1 MPKLPPISG
10 KKAIKVFEKNGYRVV
25 RKRGSHF
32 RLKHP
37 QKDPL
42 SIPDHKTISKGLLR
56 RLLRDSKL
64 SIEEFVKLL
73 KEK

>member
-1 MPKLPPISG
+1 MPKLPIISG
-10 KKAIKVFEKNGYRVV
+10 KRVIKIFEKIGYRVV

-37 QKDPL
+37 NKDPL
-42 SIPDHKTISKGLLR
+42 SIPDHKILSKGLLR

-64 SIEEFVKLL
+64 SVEEFVKLI
-73 KEK
+73 KKK